1 MLVVSQEAGTVE
13 VFNNLLFDYIN
24 KECDDETKGATESI
38 LQQAL
43 RAHTLLKQD
52 TLLTHSIDLWI
63 IFPSGRG

>member
-43 RAHTLLKQD
+43 RAHTLLKTGHTVD
-52 TLLTHSIDLWI
+52 TFYRLVDHL
-63 IFPSGRG
+63 FFR